1 MSEVPVSSSNPI
13 RVMLVDDHAV
23 VRSGLSG
30 FLLAFDDMELA
41 GEASNG
47 EEALRLC
54 EQVKPDVILMDLVMP
69 VMDGAAATRAI
80 RRRCP
85 HIQIIALTS
94 FKEKELVQGALD
106 AGAIGYL
113 LKSVSVE
120 ELVDAIRAAYAG
132 RPTLSPEVARILTQA
147 ETMER
152 LVRAILDA
160 PPDAST
166 LTELLMDNIP
176 EMLPNSC
183 IEIKA
188 FPDQTLLHFPADSS
202 PATDLVWEFIH
213 ASPKTFTYTSNES
226 LPWGEKVPSGTAMM
240 ILPILDTDSDEP
252 IGGIFISQKID
263 QYVPSD
269 VLPVAKTI
277 AAQIASALHSAK
289 IHART
294 VEHEKITRELE
305 LAGQIQ
311 ASFLP
316 HDTPNV
322 QGFQFAATLE
332 PARETAG
339 DFYDFIALTNDQLGI
354 VIADVADKGMG
365 AALYMALSRSLIRT
379 FASENPTNPEQVFAA
394 VNRRILSDTRAGL
407 FITSFYAILDP
418 IDGTLTYCNAGHI
431 PPYLIRNRKDGGV
444 QYLAKTGM
452 VLGIVDEATWEQH
465 VVQLDVGDVLL
476 LYTDGVTDAQN
487 AEKELFGEK
496 RLLEVIQANMGRS
509 AGDIQ
514 KALIRQV
521 HEFVGGSPQFD
532 DITMIVIVMG
542 E

>member
-1 MSEVPVSSSNPI
+1 MSEVPVSSSKPI

-30 FLLAFDDMELA
+30 FILAFDDLELA

-120 ELVDAIRAAYAG
+120 ELADAIRAAYAG

-166 LTELLMDNIP
+166 LTDLLLDNIP

-183 IEIKA
+183 IEIKV
-188 FPDQTLLHFPADSS
+188 FPDQTLLHYPTNSP
-202 PATDLVWEFIH
+202 PATDLVWDFIRT
-213 ASPKTFTYTSNES
+213 SSETNTYTSNES

-252 IGGIFISQKID
+252 IGGILISQNID

-269 VLPVAKTI
+269 VLPVAKTV
-277 AAQIASALHSAK
+277 AAQIASALHSAQ

-294 VEHEKITRELE
+294 VEHEKITRELA

-316 HDTPNV
+316 HDAPNV
-322 QGFQFAATLE
+322 QGFQFAVTLE

-339 DFYDFIALTNDQLGI
+339 DFYDFIALPNDKLGI

-418 IDGTLTYCNAGHI
+418 IDGTLTYCNAGHN
-431 PPYLIRNRKDGGV
+431 PPYLIHNRKDGGV

-487 AEKELFGEK
+487 KEKELFGEK
-496 RLLEVIQANMGRS
+496 RLLEVAQANMGRS

-514 KALIRQV
+514 KALITQV
-521 HEFVGGSPQFD
+521 LEFVGSSPQFD
-532 DITMIVIVMG
+532 DITLIVIVKG